1 MKVYFLIFSGLLFY
15 SATAQAQVQSK
26 EHKEWIDLFNSSS
39 DSLNGLYYQ
48 KPVFITP
55 ELRAVADA
63 SAAEMYRQLRKST
76 GAVMSAKSAKRI
88 AASPTIDYEIVEME
102 AAGGKLLKQLII
114 WRKTDNLLL
123 RELEATFLAE
133 RQISPDPAIDEAR
146 NKWMELC
153 NKHLPAELVAQVY
166 TPDAIYYNHKPVVT
180 GTTAISR
187 EYGYMASPQYNLKL
201 TPLHLEMLSPD
212 MAFELG
218 QCSGSYG
225 GKYVLIWVKNGEGSW
240 QVALDSNI

>member
-15 SATAQAQVQSK
+15 GSTAQSQGQLK

-39 DSLNGLYYQ
+39 DDLNKLYYQ

-55 ELRAVADA
+55 GLKAIADA
-63 SAAEMYRQLRKST
+63 PAADMYAQLRKST
-76 GAVMSAKSAKRI
+76 GAVLSAKSVKWV

-102 AAGGKLLKQLII
+102 AAGGKSLKQLII
-114 WRKTDNLLL
+114 WRKTGNGLL
-123 RELEATFLAE
+123 RELEATFPSE
-133 RQISPDPAIDEAR
+133 RQISKDTAIDEAR
-146 NKWMELC
+146 EKWMELC
-153 NKHLPAELVAQVY
+153 NKHLPAQLVAQVY

-201 TPLHLEMLSPD
+201 APLHLEMVSPT

-225 GKYVLIWVKNGEGSW
+225 GKYVLIWVRNEEGSW
-240 QVALDSNI
+240 RVALDSNI